1 MKSQFLKLC
10 SMVLI
15 FTLLLNLFPAQ
26 AIALGSDKTEITPEE
41 THFAETSSQ
50 EFSAESAT
58 IIAEIPEKRTAFTKD
73 YKLSNGFN
81 MSVVYPEVVHYEEDG
96 QWKEIDN
103 TLKLSGTGA
112 NSVYNNTAGGWNAIF
127 PQQLTKNNR
136 VSVVKGAY
144 TVSFGMAGELRSDHE
159 LMSEDDQVAR
169 TMITTEE
176 MAVTQMQSSFA
187 QVVENTSAAEL
198 AEMEHPDIVREK
210 LYSRLSYEDVY
221 NNVDIIYDLSG
232 YQLKESIV
240 INSYDSNLRGY
251 QYVLETGALTPVL
264 NDDGSIDL
272 FAPENEEAVMEMPA
286 PYMVDSA
293 GAVSYD
299 VGISLV
305 PQNGSYLLTYSVPTS
320 WMADSSR
327 VWPVVLDPA
336 VVAVSDYNNILD
348 QFVAENYSVD
358 YKFGGLFCGYHQNFG
373 KMRSFI
379 QYVNLPVLNSADVV
393 VYAELSLRYLYLEPS
408 PSSTTIIEAHKVCDK
423 WDSQTITWANKPQ
436 HINTVEDY
444 AIVSGDAYY
453 NWVITDAVR
462 NWYASEN
469 TGIMLKAPDSVEAG
483 PASNWQKFFSID
495 YGSSSSIFPY
505 LSIIYRNTNGIESY
519 WDYTQTSAGRA
530 GTGYVN
536 NYSGNLTWIHSDIG
550 FGGNRMPVSISHIYN
565 ANDAQN
571 NTYGLG
577 YGWKT
582 NFHQTL
588 ILINDKNNTAS
599 YLWED
604 GDGTKMG
611 WS

>member
-15 FTLLLNLFPAQ
+15 FAMLLNLFPAQ
-26 AIALGSDKTEITPEE
+26 AIALELDETETESTSEEITSEE
-41 THFAETSSQ
+41 STTE
-50 EFSAESAT
+50 EYNAESAT

-81 MSVVYPEVVHYEEDG
+81 MSVVYPEVVHYEDDG

-103 TLKLSGTGA
+103 TLKASGSGA
-112 NSVYNNTAGGWNAIF
+112 NGVYMNTAGGWHAIF

-136 VSVVKGAY
+136 VSVVKNEYA
-144 TVSFGMAGELRSDHE
+144 VSFGMAGELRSDAE
-159 LMSEDDQVAR
+159 LMAENGQMSRSLTA
-169 TMITTEE
+169 TEE
-176 MAVTQMQSSFA
+176 VTVTQMQSATA
-187 QVVENTSAAEL
+187 QVAEETSSEEL
-198 AEMEHPDIVREK
+198 AEMEHPEIVQEK
-210 LYSRLSYEDVY
+210 LHSRLTYEDVY
-221 NNVDIIYDLSG
+221 SNVDVVYDLNG

-240 INSYDSNLRGY
+240 INSYDSSLRGY
-251 QYVLETGALTPVL
+251 QYVLETGTLTPVL

-272 FAPENEEAVMEMPA
+272 FAPDTEEAVMEMPA

-299 VGISLV
+299 VGISLL

-327 VWPVVLDPA
+327 VWPVILDP
-336 VVAVSDYNNILD
+336 VVTAVSHYNNILD
-348 QFVAENYSVD
+348 QFVAEYYSVPYD
-358 YKFGGLFCGYHQNFG
+358 FGGLFCGYNQSFG

-393 VYAELSLRYLYLEPS
+393 VYAELSLRYLYLDPS

-483 PASNWQKFFSID
+483 PASNWQKFFLLIMVPLHLF
-495 YGSSSSIFPY
+495 FPISA
-505 LSIIYRNTNGIESY
+505 LSTE
-519 WDYTQTSAGRA
+519 TQMA
-530 GTGYVN
+530 
-536 NYSGNLTWIHSDIG
+536 
-550 FGGNRMPVSISHIYN
+550 
-565 ANDAQN
+565 
-571 NTYGLG
+571 
-577 YGWKT
+577 
-582 NFHQTL
+582 
-588 ILINDKNNTAS
+588 
-599 YLWED
+599 
-604 GDGTKMG
+604 
-611 WS
+611 